1 MSQTRENVVVM
12 QRSKGFGRCIT
23 LKDVGEPERDR
34 EKREMEIGMEMEM
47 EMEGREREN
56 KGRGDHAVMI
66 H

>member
-1 MSQTRENVVVM
+1 MSRTREDVVDM
-12 QRSKGFGRCIT
+12 QRSKGIT